1 MRAPGGAGIFTG
13 GIMATQFKMKRW
25 QDQLILLL
33 GLWLIV
39 SPWVYSYPQG
49 SQQMINAIVSGLV
62 IAVLAAFDLYKTYF
76 WAVVVNLLL
85 GVWVALSPWVLRLAE
100 QSTLMWNSVIVGIA
114 VAVLALWE
122 LRTDPELHKHWPGAA
137 A

>member
-1 MRAPGGAGIFTG
+1 
-13 GIMATQFKMKRW
+13 MATQFKLKRW

-76 WAVVVNLLL
+76 WAVVVNLLV
-85 GVWVALSPWVLRLAE
+85 GVWVAVSPWVLRLAE

>member
-1 MRAPGGAGIFTG
+1 
-13 GIMATQFKMKRW
+13 MATQFKLKRW

-49 SQQMINAIVSGLV
+49 SQQMINAVVSGLV
-62 IAVLAAFDLYKTYF
+62 IAVLAAFDLYKSYF
-76 WAVVVNLLL
+76 WAVVVNLLV
-85 GVWVALSPWVLRLAE
+85 GVWVAVSPWVLRLAE